1 MNAVAKSPEW
11 SGYDP
16 ATGGQTATTFT
27 FICGDC
33 GRTEHRPTPRLPEG
47 WDRFALYGDHRDLIR
62 CPDCNEAIEQ
72 AKFAELQHRLCD
84 YHEPKA
90 SQRAQEGAHFAA
102 MAEAIVNSDPVIG
115 VYAACEW
122 SELSEDGRAWVTAI
136 VRAAYG
142 RGTAAYD
149 AVIGIHPLK
158 PGKPSGLRP
167 FAIYLERNE
176 GQYLVAMTPE
186 AALMRLS
193 PIGFF
198 LSGEGARTTAWELLK
213 YADLAEAPGTL
224 PTTGASK

>member
-16 ATGGQTATTFT
+16 GTGDQTATTFT

-33 GRTEHRPTPRLPEG
+33 GRTEHRPTAHLPEG
-47 WDRFALYGDHRDLIR
+47 WDRFPLYGDNRDLVR

-72 AKFAELQHRLCD
+72 TKFAELQHRLCD
-84 YHEPKA
+84 YHE
-90 SQRAQEGAHFAA
+90 
-102 MAEAIVNSDPVIG
+102 
-115 VYAACEW
+115 
-122 SELSEDGRAWVTAI
+122 
-136 VRAAYG
+136 
-142 RGTAAYD
+142 RGGMTS
-149 AVIGIHPLK
+149 IGIHPLK
-158 PGKPSGLRP
+158 PAQPPGPRP

-193 PIGFF
+193 PLGFF
-198 LSGEGARTTAWELLK
+198 LSAEGARTTAWELLK

-224 PTTGASK
+224 PNSSGASK